1 MKLLKLEELICSLR
15 EEYGLDDESE
25 ILVADDDGWL
35 HEFKLEYFPE
45 VFDGF
50 DTAYPAGLK
59 IVTTKT
65 DEI

>member
-1 MKLLKLEELICSLR
+1 MNLSKLEELVCSLR
-15 EEYGLDDESE
+15 EEYELGDDAE
-25 ILVADDDGWL
+25 ILVADDAGWL

-59 IVTTKT
+59 IVTTK
-65 DEI
+65 DEE

>member
-1 MKLLKLEELICSLR
+1 MKLLKLEKLVCSLR
-15 EEYGLDDESE
+15 EEYELGDDAE
-25 ILVADDDGWL
+25 ILVADDAGWL

>member
-1 MKLLKLEELICSLR
+1 MKLLKLEKLVCSLR
-15 EEYGLDDESE
+15 EEYELGDDAE
-25 ILVADDDGWL
+25 ILVADDAGWL

-59 IVTTKT
+59 IVTIK
-65 DEI
+65 DEE

>member
-1 MKLLKLEELICSLR
+1 MKLLKLEKLICSLR